1 MNATSSSCY
10 GTLSI
15 LRKIKHFV
23 DYKRRKHLVEALV
36 LSKLDYNDV
45 VFDPLPQY
53 LIKRLQRVQ
62 NAAASFVIGHYA
74 TLEDTI
80 KLGWLPIQERREWH
94 ILKTTYKA
102 LYDSSWPSSVSL
114 ELNKQARNLRSSHS
128 SNLKIPRIKGTFQDT
143 ASKLYNK
150 LPNEIKNC
158 DTFTRFSK
166 DTKNYRLNK
175 AKDRQ

>member
-23 DYKRRKHLVEALV
+23 DYKLRKQLVEALV

-53 LIKRLQRVQ
+53 LIKRVQ

-80 KLGWLPIQERREWH
+80 KLGWLPIQGRREWH
-94 ILKTTYKA
+94 VLKTTYKA
-102 LYDSSWPSSVSL
+102 LYDPSWPSYVSL
-114 ELNKQARNLRSSHS
+114 EVNKQARNLRSSHS
-128 SNLKIPRIKGTFQDT
+128 SNLKLKIRRIKETFQDT

-158 DTFTRFSK
+158 ETFTRFSK
-166 DTKNYRLNK
+166 HTKNYLLNK
-175 AKDRQ
+175 AKDRE

>member
-102 LYDSSWPSSVSL
+102 LYESSWPSSVSL
-114 ELNKQARNLRSSHS
+114 ELNKQVRNLRSSHS
-128 SNLKIPRIKGTFQDT
+128 SNLKIKGTFQDT
-143 ASKLYNK
+143 ASKL
-150 LPNEIKNC
+150 
-158 DTFTRFSK
+158 
-166 DTKNYRLNK
+166 
-175 AKDRQ
+175 